1 MAGLNLVLAARLV
14 LQHFHFLAAAV
25 RNDLADNF
33 CFGDV
38 AARDQFLV
46 VVADGD
52 DVVKRHLAANFAF
65 QALHL
70 HGLARRDAVL
80 LSPTA
85 NYGVHTASG
94 SYRETSIIRG
104 VWYLRQR
111 RLADFFSGS
120 VRRWLAVHHC
130 GMVSCPDGFTGGG
143 GSCRTPMPISMAVF
157 FGKTTSRPR
166 ARK

>member
-65 QALHL
+65 QALDL
-70 HGLARRDAVL
+70 NGLARRDAVL
-80 LSPTA
+80 LSSTA
-85 NYGVHTASG
+85 NYGVHAASG
-94 SYRETSIIRG
+94 SFWETSIIRG
-104 VWYLRQR
+104 VSICVNGDSR
-111 RLADFFSGS
+111 AFSPAARECEVARASLLLYGTLL
-120 VRRWLAVHHC
+120 RWLRGC
-130 GMVSCPDGFTGGG
+130 RLLPDTNADLH
-143 GSCRTPMPISMAVF
+143 GSILREDYVAA
-157 FGKTTSRPR
+157 
-166 ARK
+166 AR